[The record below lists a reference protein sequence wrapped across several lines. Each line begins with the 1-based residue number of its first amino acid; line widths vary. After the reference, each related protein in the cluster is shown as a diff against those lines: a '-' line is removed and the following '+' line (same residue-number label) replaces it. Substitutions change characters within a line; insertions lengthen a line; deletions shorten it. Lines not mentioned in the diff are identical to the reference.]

1 MFYGITD
8 LTTFVLGTIF
18 IVLLPGPNS
27 LYVTTVA
34 SKSGIRLG
42 YQAAAGV
49 FIGDVILML
58 LSSTGAASVLAAS
71 PTLFMGLKYVGAA
84 YLAWVGLGLIRSA
97 TQQWAG
103 FLPSALAS
111 SGDSGKHKP
120 EPVTKT
126 SRQLRSLT
134 PFRTALAISLINPKS
149 ILFFVSFFIQ
159 FVDPQYPY
167 PALSFLILG
176 VILQIIS
183 MIYLT
188 VLIVGGAH
196 LSQAFARKKRLS
208 STLTGLVGLL
218 FIGFGIRLAT
228 ASLV

>member
-97 TQQWAG
+97 TQQWSG

-111 SGDSGKHKP
+111 SGDVGKYKP
-120 EPVTKT
+120 EPATKT
-126 SRQLRSLT
+126 SRQLRPLT

-159 FVDPQYPY
+159 FVDPQYPH

-196 LSQAFARKKRLS
+196 LSQVFARKKRLS